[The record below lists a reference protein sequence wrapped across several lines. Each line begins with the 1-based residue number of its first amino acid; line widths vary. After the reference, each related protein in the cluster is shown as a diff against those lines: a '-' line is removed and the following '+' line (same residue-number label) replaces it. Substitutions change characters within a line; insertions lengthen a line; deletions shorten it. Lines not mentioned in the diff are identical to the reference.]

1 VDPVEDVPEVA
12 PVEVEVAV
20 EAALA
25 LDDVVSEEPP
35 QAARPR
41 QASNRTTTTATAGLR
56 LRVLV

>member
-1 VDPVEDVPEVA
+1 MDPVEDVPEAV
-12 PVEVEVAV
+12 PVEV

-25 LDDVVSEEPP
+25 LEEVVLDDELP

-41 QASNRTTTTATAGLR
+41 EASNRTTTTAIAGLR